1 MTEII
6 HIFCDYHAFDIVSIK
21 MQKKKK
27 MNRIDSELAYI
38 FSGHWQHRKTA
49 NEMQNKF

>member
-27 MNRIDSELAYI
+27 WTESIPS
-38 FSGHWQHRKTA
+38 
-49 NEMQNKF
+49 